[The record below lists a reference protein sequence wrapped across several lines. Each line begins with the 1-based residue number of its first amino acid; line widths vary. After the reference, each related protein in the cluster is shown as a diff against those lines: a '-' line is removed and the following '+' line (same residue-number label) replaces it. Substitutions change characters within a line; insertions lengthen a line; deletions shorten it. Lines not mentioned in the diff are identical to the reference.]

1 MMPNEVC
8 GACCTEISGL
18 GVSLGK
24 NQVLKG
30 IDLRLNCGELVAV
43 IGPNGAGKTTL
54 LKAILGEVAHTGN
67 IKFLI
72 RGSMRQKIRIG
83 YVPQKLSI
91 DCDTPVSVLD
101 FISMAVSR
109 RPIWLHFKGSARKRV
124 EALLSEFSCQHL
136 LKRRIGEL
144 SGGELQRVLLAMAM
158 TPTPDLLLLDEPVS
172 AIDAKG
178 LALFYELVCDVRR
191 KYDVSVLMVT
201 HDLADVAPHADRM
214 IFLKNTILS
223 QGKPIDVLSD
233 KKLLLTLGPSV
244 WNIAELS
251 GFKISVKEKD
261 THDSGMA

>member
-1 MMPNEVC
+1 
-8 GACCTEISGL
+8 
-18 GVSLGK
+18 
-24 NQVLKG
+24 
-30 IDLRLNCGELVAV
+30 
-43 IGPNGAGKTTL
+43 
-54 LKAILGEVAHTGN
+54 
-67 IKFLI
+67 
-72 RGSMRQKIRIG
+72 
-83 YVPQKLSI
+83 
-91 DCDTPVSVLD
+91 
-101 FISMAVSR
+101 
-109 RPIWLHFKGSARKRV
+109 
-124 EALLSEFSCQHL
+124 
-136 LKRRIGEL
+136 
-144 SGGELQRVLLAMAM
+144 
-158 TPTPDLLLLDEPVS
+158 LLDEPVS

-178 LALFYELVCDVRR
+178 LALFYEIVCDIRR